1 MAGRRQRLA
10 KLVGVQQQLKAF
22 HEARHASL
30 AAAAMSA
37 GQEAK
42 EIAARF
48 DDPASLAALFPDVY
62 HARIADALDRERRLI
77 AEAEKAAGDVAVAN
91 ARGNVVER
99 NYRDALRQELRHA
112 EERERLDLIQDQ
124 RRPGPDGQGSAK

>member
-1 MAGRRQRLA
+1 MTGRRQRLA

-30 AAAAMSA
+30 AAAAVAA

-42 EIAARF
+42 DIALRF
-48 DDPASLAALFPDVY
+48 DAPDSLAALFPDVY

-77 AEAEKAAGDVAVAN
+77 LEAERAAGDVAVAN

-99 NYRDALRQELRHA
+99 NYRDALRQELRQT
-112 EERERLDLIQDQ
+112 EECERLDLIQD
-124 RRPGPDGQGSAK
+124 RRTPAK

>member
-10 KLVGVQQQLKAF
+10 KLVGVQRQLKAF

-30 AAAAMSA
+30 TAAAIAA
-37 GQEAK
+37 GREAG

-48 DDPASLAALFPDVY
+48 DDPASLAALFPDIY
-62 HARIADALDRERRLI
+62 HARIADALDRERSLV
-77 AEAEKAAGDVAVAN
+77 AEAEKAAADIAVAN

-99 NYRDALRQELRHA
+99 NYHEALRQELRHA
-112 EERERLDLIQDQ
+112 EERETLDLIQD
-124 RRPGPDGQGSAK
+124 RRSPAK

>member
-30 AAAAMSA
+30 AAAAIAA
-37 GQEAK
+37 GQEARD
-42 EIAARF
+42 IATRF

-62 HARIADALDRERRLI
+62 HARIADALDRERSLRL
-77 AEAEKAAGDVAVAN
+77 EAEKAAGDIAVAN

-124 RRPGPDGQGSAK
+124 RRPPAKD